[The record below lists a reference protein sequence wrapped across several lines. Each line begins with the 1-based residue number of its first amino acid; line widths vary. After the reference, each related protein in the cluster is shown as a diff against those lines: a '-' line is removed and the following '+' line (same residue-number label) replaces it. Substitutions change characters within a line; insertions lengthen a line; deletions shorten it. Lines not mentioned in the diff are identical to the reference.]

1 MKGYYYLNFS
11 DLSEEAQEQLLRDA
25 IEDLIEEEGLENL
38 REEARMMNID
48 FDTFIRSEQKD
59 ICIASTSCSIFE
71 GRGWRKYHN
80 KECKR

>member
-38 REEARMMNID
+38 REEASVMNID
-48 FDTFIRSEQKD
+48 FDTFIRERAERHMYSFNFVFN
-59 ICIASTSCSIFE
+59 I
-71 GRGWRKYHN
+71 
-80 KECKR
+80 